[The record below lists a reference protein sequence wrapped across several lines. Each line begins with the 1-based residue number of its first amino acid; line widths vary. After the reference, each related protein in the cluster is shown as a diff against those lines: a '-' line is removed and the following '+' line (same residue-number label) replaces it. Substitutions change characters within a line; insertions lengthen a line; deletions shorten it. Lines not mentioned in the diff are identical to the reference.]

1 MPERKPDPN
10 PIRTFRLGPLS
21 QLLDNR
27 AKRDQVKTA
36 VIVRRALREYLGK
49 GAPAASADTAPLV
62 AALEQTRLEL
72 SRIGGNLNQLAHAF
86 NMDER
91 MLDRAG
97 LATVHRELQIQF
109 GTLIDQLIE
118 VRNALRTG
126 E

>member
-27 AKRDQVKTA
+27 AKRDQVKAA
-36 VIVRRALREYLGK
+36 VVVRRALREYLSK
-49 GAPAASADTAPLV
+49 GAPAASADTALLV
-62 AALEQTRLEL
+62 AALEQIRLEL

-91 MLDRAG
+91 MLDRTG
-97 LATVHRELQIQF
+97 LAAVHRELQTQF

-118 VRNALRTG
+118 VRNAHRRD

>member
-1 MPERKPDPN
+1 M
-10 PIRTFRLGPLS
+10 
-21 QLLDNR
+21 
-27 AKRDQVKTA
+27 
-36 VIVRRALREYLGK
+36 REYLGK